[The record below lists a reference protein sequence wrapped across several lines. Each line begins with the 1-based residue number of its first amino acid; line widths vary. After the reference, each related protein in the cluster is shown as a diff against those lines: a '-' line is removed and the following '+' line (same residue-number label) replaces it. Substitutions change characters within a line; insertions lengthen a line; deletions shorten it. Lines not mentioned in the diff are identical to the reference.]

1 LIKPAGAR
9 IRSIQINYYINS
21 GYNCLAG
28 LIFRDKDGNILMECG
43 DLEPDND
50 LASHIVYVNEGERII
65 AMRSKTL
72 KDGSWRGLHCDI
84 GFLLSR

>member
-1 LIKPAGAR
+1 
-9 IRSIQINYYINS
+9 
-21 GYNCLAG
+21 
-28 LIFRDKDGNILMECG
+28 MECG